1 MSVFIG
7 NISQGAG
14 EDDVMRLFSQA
25 GRVRAV
31 RLVIDKESGKHRNFG
46 FVDYYDDRSMQEAV
60 DLLHGVELK
69 GKILRVDCAASGPR
83 GGPPRHGSGQNV
95 PTDLRSLHYGGAA
108 AAPPVYDAYGGGG
121 GGGGGGCGYGGNA
134 YGGAAYPPPA
144 APVAQPTGAGDT
156 ANMSDMELWDIVAQ
170 MKTTIQMDVE
180 QTRRTLTQ
188 NPAMGMA
195 VLRAQIRLGM
205 VTPQSIAAVMR
216 SSAHAQPP
224 PPQTPVQAPPPPAA
238 AAAAPPPQGAQGA
251 ALNAEQQALV
261 QQVMQLTQEQIDA
274 LPAGQRE
281 QLMMLRQQVMSGQ
294 LG

>member
-108 AAPPVYDAYGGGG
+108 AAPPVYDTYGGGG
-121 GGGGGGCGYGGNA
+121 GGGGYGGNA

-205 VTPQSIAAVMR
+205 APARARKSG
-216 SSAHAQPP
+216 
-224 PPQTPVQAPPPPAA
+224 APPTAGRTARGPSLASRRGAREAEVGARAEPRPVLPPRRSRRSRS
-238 AAAAPPPQGAQGA
+238 
-251 ALNAEQQALV
+251 
-261 QQVMQLTQEQIDA
+261 
-274 LPAGQRE
+274 LP
-281 QLMMLRQQVMSGQ
+281 
-294 LG
+294 